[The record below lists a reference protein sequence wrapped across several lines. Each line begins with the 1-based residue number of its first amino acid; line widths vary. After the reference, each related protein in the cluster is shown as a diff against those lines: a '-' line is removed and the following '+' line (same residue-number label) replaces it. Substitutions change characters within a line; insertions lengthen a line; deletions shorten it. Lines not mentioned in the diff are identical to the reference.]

1 MNTAV
6 RLPRSVTT
14 FNAAHAHPA
23 LDELEEQLVEQTY
36 FSVCAPLP
44 GLPSGNRAPYGIC
57 GPFLG
62 EQEAIDALRLLRAK
76 RPGIRLALIIGRMFF
91 DGAPDLL
98 SSDQEK
104 ARAKLSDLLKAE

>member
-6 RLPRSVTT
+6 RLPLLATT
-14 FNAAHAHPA
+14 FNAEHAHPC
-23 LDELEEQLVEQTY
+23 LDEVEEPLVEQTY

-44 GLPSGNRAPYGIC
+44 GLPAGNRAPYGIC
-57 GPFLG
+57 GPFLD
-62 EQEAIDALRLLRAK
+62 EQEAIDALWLLRAK
-76 RPGIRLALIIGRMFF
+76 RPGIRLALIMGRMFF
-91 DGAPDLL
+91 DAAPDLL